1 MEFPRHH
8 STFALR
14 RRLRVA
20 AALVAALCTG
30 ALLAACG
37 SSSGSSRPV
46 PSNGTTLDLTVPTSI
61 EDLPLRDENGR
72 PVTLSSLHGKTVVL
86 SPSLTLC
93 QEICPLIS
101 ANFGVADRDVRAA
114 GLTSSVEF
122 VEVTVDPQRDD
133 QTHLKAYQGLYGEQ
147 PNWEFLGGTPAQIA
161 AFWNAFHL
169 SYGRVA
175 EDPGPPPRDWLTGA
189 PLTYDVDHENVV
201 YVLRPNGHIA
211 WLVDS
216 TPWVN
221 GAQIPP
227 KLEKFLSET
236 GRHNQTSV
244 AQTSWDVPDVLQ
256 AIRYVTGK
264 QISTNRSG

>member
-1 MEFPRHH
+1 MP
-8 STFALR
+8 T
-14 RRLRVA
+14 
-20 AALVAALCTG
+20 
-30 ALLAACG
+30 
-37 SSSGSSRPV
+37 
-46 PSNGTTLDLTVPTSI
+46 NGTTLDLTVPASI
-61 EDLPLRDENGR
+61 EDMQLRDENGKV
-72 PVTLSSLHGKTVVL
+72 VTLSSLRGKTVVL

-114 GLTSSVEF
+114 GLTSSIEF

-133 QTHLKAYQGLYGEQ
+133 QAHLKAYQRLYGAQ

-161 AFWNAFHL
+161 AFWKAFHL

-189 PLTYDVDHENVV
+189 PLTYDVGHENVV
-201 YVLRPNGHIA
+201 YVLRPNGAIA

-221 GAQIPP
+221 GAPIPL

-236 GRHNQTSV
+236 GRQNQ
-244 AQTSWDVPDVLQ
+244 AKAAATSWDVPDVLQ

-264 QISTNRSG
+264 QISTTGAG

>member
-1 MEFPRHH
+1 M
-8 STFALR
+8 T
-14 RRLRVA
+14 
-20 AALVAALCTG
+20 
-30 ALLAACG
+30 LLASCG
-37 SSSGSSRPV
+37 ASSGSSHPV
-46 PSNGTTLDLTVPTSI
+46 PTNGTTVDLTIPTSI
-61 EDLPLRDENGR
+61 ENMKLSDENGK
-72 PVTLSSLHGKTVVL
+72 PVTLSSLRGKTVVL

-101 ANFGVADRDVRAA
+101 ANFGVADRDVHAA
-114 GLTSSVEF
+114 GLTNSIQF

-133 QTHLKAYQGLYGEQ
+133 QAHLKAYQGLYGAQ
-147 PNWEFLGGTPAQIA
+147 SNWDFLGGTPAQIA

-169 SYGRVA
+169 SYGRVPD
-175 EDPGPPPRDWLTGA
+175 DPGPPPRDWLTGA

-211 WLVDS
+211 WLVDA

-221 GAQIPP
+221 GAQIPL

-236 GRHNQTSV
+236 GHHNQTTV
-244 AQTSWDVPDVLQ
+244 AAQSWDVPDVLQ

-264 QISTNRSG
+264 RVSPNGAGS